1 MSASSLQAHVR
12 QAGERFGDSAAQIFV
27 PSGDPAGS
35 ASETSFAELADD
47 VRRRATGLAALGV
60 SRRDRVTIMTPLG
73 PHGLSTL
80 MGAMVAAT
88 AAPVNYFLEAGALT
102 RLVEAA
108 GAVALVVARSF
119 ADEPGAPAKA
129 AAIRATLPHLKIIA
143 YGEGPNIEGALDL
156 DAVTARVEK
165 RGWLDEHGQSD
176 GNRVLALFHTGG
188 TTGRPK
194 LVPHTEAMYNA
205 MLASS
210 AEPMGVT
217 AGNRILG
224 GLPLFHT
231 SGALQAGI
239 VPTLSGCGVVIPSP
253 AGFRAPG
260 IVANYWAFVRRFGVT
275 VGGSVPTILNALAGV
290 AAPEPLPGLKHILCG
305 GAPLPLS
312 TIEAIAARSGGAA
325 VLEGWGMTETCGF
338 SVLNPQRDRRLGS
351 VGVPFRGV
359 EVEVRRAVDGGE
371 ALATDMIGELV
382 VRGDIVI
389 RKYGDDR
396 PGSFT
401 DDGWLRTG
409 DLARVDSDGYLYIV
423 GRAKDLI
430 IRSGHNLDPALIEN
444 PAYAH
449 PAVELAAAVGRPD
462 RYAGELPILFVQ
474 LRPNMTATPEELL
487 EFVAARIEERAAMP
501 KAVHIIDVMPISGP
515 GKVSKVPLR
524 YEAARAVMQ
533 ADIDTVDAAD
543 GVAVAIV
550 EDDRHGVVVR
560 LRGPATAL
568 SAAARALAGYPYRIV
583 EEHTV

>member
-1 MSASSLQAHVR
+1 MSASSLQAQVQH
-12 QAGERFGDSAAQIFV
+12 ASERFGDHIAQVFV
-27 PSGDPAGS
+27 PSGDPSGEAQ
-35 ASETSFAELADD
+35 ETSFAEFAED
-47 VRRRATGLAALGV
+47 VRRRAGGLAELGIA
-60 SRRDRVTIMTPLG
+60 RDDRVSMMTPLG

-88 AAPVNYFLEAGALT
+88 AAPINYFLEASALA
-102 RLVEAA
+102 RLVEAT

-129 AAIRATLPHLKIIA
+129 AAVRAALPHLKIIT
-143 YGEGPNIEGALDL
+143 YGKGPEIDGALDL
-156 DAVTARVEK
+156 DAAAERAAGKGWIEQHCQSAPDRV
-165 RGWLDEHGQSD
+165 
-176 GNRVLALFHTGG
+176 VALFHTGG

-194 LVPHTEAMYNA
+194 LVPHTEAMYEA
-205 MLASS
+205 MIASS

-239 VPTLSGCGVVIPSP
+239 VPVLSGCGVIIPSP

-260 IVANYWAFVRRFGVT
+260 IVANYWAFVRRFDVT
-275 VGGSVPTILNALAGV
+275 VGGSVPTVLNALAGMP
-290 AAPEPLPGLKHILCG
+290 APAQPSKLKHILCG

-312 TIEAIAARSGGAA
+312 TIEAIAERGDAA

-338 SVLNPQRDRRLGS
+338 SVLNPQEDRRVGS
-351 VGVPFRGV
+351 AGVPFSGV
-359 EVEVRRAVDGGE
+359 EMQVREAKAGGE
-371 ALATDMIGELV
+371 VLPPDTIGELV

-389 RKYGDDR
+389 SNYLEDR
-396 PGSFT
+396 TDSFT
-401 DDGWLRTG
+401 NDGWLRTG
-409 DLARVDSDGYLYIV
+409 DLARVDRDGYLHIV

-430 IRSGHNLDPALIEN
+430 IRGGHNIDPALIEN

-474 LRPNMTATPEELL
+474 LRSGMTATPDELL
-487 EFVAARIEERAAMP
+487 EFIAGRIEERAAMP
-501 KAVHIIDVMPISGP
+501 KAVHIIEAMPISGP

-524 YEAARAVMQ
+524 SEAARAVMQ
-533 ADIDTVDAAD
+533 AEVDALDD
-543 GVAVAIV
+543 GAGVVVTIV
-550 EDDRHGVVVR
+550 DDDRHGVAVR
-560 LRGPATAL
+560 LQGPVAPCL
-568 SAAARALAGYPYRIV
+568 AAAEALVGYPYHIV
-583 EEHTV
+583 GDHMK